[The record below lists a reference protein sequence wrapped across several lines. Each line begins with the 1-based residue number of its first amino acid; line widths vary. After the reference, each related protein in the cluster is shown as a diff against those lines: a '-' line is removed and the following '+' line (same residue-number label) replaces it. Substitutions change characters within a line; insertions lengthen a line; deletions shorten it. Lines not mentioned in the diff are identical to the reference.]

1 MVNDV
6 GDSLGAGQRAQL
18 LALQKT
24 ARQLDVA
31 SARLASGLKVNS
43 AIDNPSNFFAAEFL
57 NNRAADLTRLLDG
70 IGQNIRAVQEAD
82 HGVQADLRLLDLA
95 ESYLKDIVDRYY
107 AGELDGEIGLAPNE
121 TMVTFNG
128 AGDLITYV
136 GGQDVPASGTPV
148 VSGSNQ
154 VTFSGNLWKRKAF
167 SYSVTAQTVMTF
179 EYRSTQIPEVST
191 IGFDNDTNFTNDN
204 RRFWMYGT
212 QTSGITYAAPY
223 PTFDYRG
230 SGAWETITI
239 PVGTYF
245 TGNFNYMTFVNDDDA
260 APLGNSAFRNII
272 LREGPEQEKSMD
284 LSIFREGYQRITDQI
299 DLIAR
304 DANYRGINLLKDE
317 TMTTYFNEDNTS
329 KLVSKGIDATVAG
342 LGLSDEDF
350 SSIQSVEAKIDQV
363 KAARKVLRSFGTTLA
378 TDLNILQVR
387 ELFTQGTINT
397 HRAGAEDLTRA
408 DLNEEGANY
417 LALQT
422 KQQLGVSMLAL
433 RAANVLSILS

>member
-6 GDSLGAGQRAQL
+6 GDSLGAGQCAQL

-43 AIDNPSNFFAAEFL
+43 AIDNPANYFAAKFL
-57 NNRAADLTRLLDG
+57 NTRADDLTRLLDG
-70 IGQNIRAVQEAD
+70 IGQNIRAIQEAD

-107 AGELDGEIGLAPNE
+107 AGDLGAGTGLAPNE

-128 AGDLITYV
+128 PGDFTTYV
-136 GGQDVPASGTPV
+136 SGQDMTATGTPV
-148 VSGSNQ
+148 VTGNNE
-154 VTFSGNLWKRKAF
+154 VRFSGNLWKRKAF
-167 SYSVTAQTVMTF
+167 NYTVTAQTVITF

-191 IGFDNDTNFTNDN
+191 IGFDNDTNFSNDN
-204 RRFWMYGT
+204 RRFWLYGT

-223 PTFDYRG
+223 PTFDYSG
-230 SGAWETITI
+230 SGTWETITI
-239 PVGTYF
+239 PVGAYF
-245 TGNFNYMTFVNDDDA
+245 TGNFNYMTFVSDDDV
-260 APLGNSAFRNII
+260 APYGNSAYRNII
-272 LREGPEQEKSMD
+272 LREGPEQEKSID
-284 LSIFREGYQRITDQI
+284 LSSFREGYQRITDQI

-317 TMTTYFNEDNTS
+317 SMTTYFNEDHTS
-329 KLVSKGIDATVAG
+329 KLVSKGINATVAG
-342 LGLSDEDF
+342 LGLNDEDF

-363 KAARKVLRSFGTTLA
+363 KAARKVLRSFGSTLA
-378 TDLNILQVR
+378 TDLNILQIR

-397 HRAGAEDLTRA
+397 HRSGAEDLTRA
-408 DLNEEGANY
+408 ELNEEGAKY

-422 KQQLGVSMLAL
+422 QQQLGVSMLAL
-433 RAANVLSILS
+433 RTANVLSILS